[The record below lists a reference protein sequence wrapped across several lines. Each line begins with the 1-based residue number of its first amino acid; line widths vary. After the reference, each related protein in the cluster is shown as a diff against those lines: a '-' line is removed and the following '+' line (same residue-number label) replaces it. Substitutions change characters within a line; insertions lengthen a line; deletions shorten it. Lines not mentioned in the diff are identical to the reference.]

1 MTVTVTSNPPDAN
14 VTLITKA
21 GARQLGKTPLSLD
34 ADQLGNV
41 GDGFTLE
48 IAKDGHFQQRVVIEK
63 RSLSSAADV
72 NVKLAQ
78 HPKFDFKKNDP
89 DVKATIEQIVRNI
102 SSVQSMLVK
111 RDYNQAEVLTK
122 ALLNEYPNLAVGWT
136 LLGNTYYLQ
145 GRYDEAATHYQKAL
159 EIEPQNQE
167 TRDML
172 GRMNRAPAESPKER

>member
-1 MTVTVTSNPPDAN
+1 MNMTVTSNPPDAN
-14 VTLITKA
+14 VTLITKT
-21 GARQLGKTPLSLD
+21 GARQLGKTPLSID
-34 ADQLGNV
+34 SSQLNNT

-48 IAKDGHFQQRVVIEK
+48 ISKDGHFQQRVVIEK
-63 RSLSSAADV
+63 RSLASAAEV
-72 NVKLAQ
+72 NVKLSQ

-89 DVKATIEQIVRNI
+89 DVKAAIEQIVRNI
-102 SSVQSMLVK
+102 SSIQSMLVK

-122 ALLNEYPNLAVGWT
+122 TLLNEYPNLAVGWS

-172 GRMNRAPAESPKER
+172 SRMNRVPAEAKER